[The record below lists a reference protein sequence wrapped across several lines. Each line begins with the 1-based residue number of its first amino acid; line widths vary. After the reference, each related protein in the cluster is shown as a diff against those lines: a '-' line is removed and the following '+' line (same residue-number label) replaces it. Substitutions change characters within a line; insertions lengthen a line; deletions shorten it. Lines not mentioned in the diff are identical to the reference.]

1 MGLTDLPHSHD
12 GLIFPQ
18 HAHPLK
24 EAIRDK
30 LPSGLI
36 ADQLIPQMIEAVE
49 ENTYIDA
56 S

>member
-1 MGLTDLPHSHD
+1 MGLTDLPHYHD

-18 HAHPLK
+18 RAHLL

-30 LPSGLI
+30 LPTGLI

-49 ENTYIDA
+49 EKTYIDA